1 MRIETI
7 GSLSMA
13 EGRGA
18 DGSATAVI
26 VQPQTA
32 EARFGAG
39 GFEDQPE
46 RLPDDGYVEHEKDGR
61 DVGQERPQPLAP
73 AAQDL
78 EGQSS
83 QPDPGNGGRGQG
95 VEPTLPARPAEEAGA
110 RGSEAAVPPEVPAQG
125 AQVGLMEVQELGL
138 RVGRQKT

>member
-1 MRIETI
+1 MRMETI
-7 GSLSMA
+7 GALAMA
-13 EGRGA
+13 AGRGA
-18 DGSATAVI
+18 DGSAIAVI
-26 VQPQTA
+26 VQLQTA

-83 QPDPGNGGRGQG
+83 QPDPGNGGGGRGG
-95 VEPTLPARPAEEAGA
+95 GATRPPPAP
-110 RGSEAAVPPEVPAQG
+110 
-125 AQVGLMEVQELGL
+125 
-138 RVGRQKT
+138 